1 MFPEVVDDAVG
12 HGEHDVVF
20 LDSEGVQH
28 GDFVR
33 RVRAV
38 CAELARAVEPV
49 PLLFCAEE
57 DFAGRGPDDEDL
69 AVAELGDV
77 EEGVGGCLVG
87 GEERA
92 AGGGGAV
99 PFVVGGRGG
108 GLRFFEGGLQV
119 GDGCGWGGRGP
130 GGGFDFEGPE
140 MEDQTGPETAGD
152 LLVRKSICVCVC
164 VCVYVGD
171 VRSVSALP
179 RRPRAHAVIRADEVI
194 ADQHGVVAVGD
205 AADHLAIHPR
215 PPVAALVVGAQR
227 LGEAGGRE
235 AEEGRREGATRPLCV
250 QRIARL
256 EVEGRLG
263 RRRRRVI
270 GHWGGGA

>member
-1 MFPEVVDDAVG
+1 MNRENGLLGLLASF
-12 HGEHDVVF
+12 HLDVAR
-20 LDSEGVQH
+20 DS
-28 GDFVR
+28 
-33 RVRAV
+33 
-38 CAELARAVEPV
+38 
-49 PLLFCAEE
+49 LLFGHCCGCA
-57 DFAGRGPDDEDL
+57 
-69 AVAELGDV
+69 
-77 EEGVGGCLVG
+77 
-87 GEERA
+87 
-92 AGGGGAV
+92 
-99 PFVVGGRGG
+99 
-108 GLRFFEGGLQV
+108 
-119 GDGCGWGGRGP
+119 
-130 GGGFDFEGPE
+130 
-140 MEDQTGPETAGD
+140 M
-152 LLVRKSICVCVC
+152 C